1 MDSDKDGM
9 TNGEELGDSSCKW
22 RPGHPAPAL
31 PIGHPGLY
39 IFHLCF
45 YVTHFQDFLVISR
58 VSDQIIKI

>member
-45 YVTHFQDFLVISR
+45 YVAHFQDFLVIS
-58 VSDQIIKI
+58 

>member
-22 RPGHPAPAL
+22 RPGHPAPSL

-39 IFHLCF
+39 IFHFSF
-45 YVTHFQDFLVISR
+45 YVRPTHLRDFLVIP
-58 VSDQIIKI
+58 VIK